1 MKTKYFKVLVKTKE
15 QALILKY
22 KARELPQIDEELI
35 FFYNG
40 ENRFVKVTKIT
51 KGLLH
56 EIEASEVEGN

>member
-15 QALILKY
+15 QVLILKY
-22 KARELPQIDEELI
+22 KSRELPEIDEELI

-51 KGLLH
+51 KGLDH
-56 EIEASEVEGN
+56 EIEAVEIVGN